1 MHRKLKKYHLKY
13 EYLKLHEADAGD
25 ELEEYIKDFEDRFNK
40 YYHKPNPNPKER
52 EVWVN
57 EETGEVRDV
66 PPPFDDFTKHWE
78 NYKKETEEKERQR
91 KEKVEELKNRPEK
104 LKKLYKKLAAY
115 THPDRGGSND
125 LFQKVNKSY
134 ESNDLM
140 TLLNLAGE
148 YDLEYDI
155 DDSDEKVLEKNLR
168 ELEREI
174 ERKRGTLAW
183 AWGTGDKNTRINVV
197 KEVEKQTGWRVEET
211 DLPDDLVDKPKEIL
225 LISTGSLEDSK

>member
-1 MHRKLKKYHLKY
+1 VNRKLKKYHLKY
-13 EYLKLHEADAGD
+13 EYLKLEDADVGD
-25 ELEEYIKDFEDRFNK
+25 ELKEYIRDFEDRFNK
-40 YYHKPNPNPKER
+40 YYRKPKPNSKNK

-57 EETGEVRDV
+57 EETGEVRDT
-66 PPPFDDFTKHWE
+66 PPPFDDFTKHWD
-78 NYKKETEEKERQR
+78 NYKKESEEKERKH

-148 YDLEYDI
+148 YELEYDI
-155 DDSDEKVLEKNLR
+155 DNSDEKILEKNLR
-168 ELEREI
+168 ELEKEI
-174 ERKRGTLAW
+174 ERKKNTLAW

-197 KEVEKQTGWRVEET
+197 KEVEKQTGWEVDDV
-211 DLPDDLVDKPKEIL
+211 DLPEDLVDKSKEIL
-225 LISTGSLEDSK
+225 LISTGSLDN